1 MARIKYKRVYI
12 VKGSEDGIIEVC
24 GSVSKALARAEGYIG
39 RKADA
44 GELASAS
51 EMRRNGEWFIDMY
64 ADTYVGE
71 HGSFGVGVSVE
82 IQSHIV
88 D

>member
-12 VKGSEDGIIEVC
+12 VKGSEDGIIDVC
-24 GSVSKALARAEGYIG
+24 GSVSKAMARAEGYIG

-51 EMRRNGEWFIDMY
+51 EMRKNSEWFIDMY
-64 ADTYVGE
+64 ADTYEGE
-71 HGSFGVGVSVE
+71 YGSFGVGVSVE
-82 IQSHIV
+82 IQAHIV